1 MSSTAWRRSLPIMRS
16 CLPGRDHRHDTKTR
30 ASRPAFPQ
38 GAARAA
44 TALSFCFYAI
54 PDGKPLH
61 TFPGIAPTAQAA
73 RCRSISSTGILV

>member
-1 MSSTAWRRSLPIMRS
+1 M
-16 CLPGRDHRHDTKTR
+16 PGRNDRHDTKTR

-44 TALSFCFYAI
+44 TALSFCSYAI
-54 PDGKPLH
+54 PDRKPLH
-61 TFPGIAPTAQAA
+61 TFAGIALTAQAA